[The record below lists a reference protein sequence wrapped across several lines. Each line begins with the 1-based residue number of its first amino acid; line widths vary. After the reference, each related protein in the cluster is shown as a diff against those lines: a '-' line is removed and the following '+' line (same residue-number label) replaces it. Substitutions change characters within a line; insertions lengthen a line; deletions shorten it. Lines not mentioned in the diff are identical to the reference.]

1 MNTDSPEQNE
11 NRKLRTQA
19 AEWFAQVQ
27 NPECPA
33 ETKIACEQWRN
44 ADSRNALAFEQCRTL
59 WLMTRELKNDPDLQ
73 AELTAARIQRTG
85 GTGSSLVSAADRISI
100 NASKRWYMLGAAAT
114 FLIITMAAF
123 LQYSPAPEL
132 YSTRI
137 AEQRLIQLPDG
148 SSVMLNTDSIVSV
161 NFSRKKRALE
171 LKKGEAY
178 FTVAKDPVR
187 PFEVTAASGLV
198 RAVGT
203 EFNIALIN
211 RQLAVDVTEGVIE
224 FKTLAVDDQQPLTTQ
239 VKQGEAVRFHN
250 GDERIVIQAANSARI
265 NAWQARKIYFS
276 SDTLGDAVA
285 EYNRYTLKKIV
296 IINDELKHQ
305 KISGVFN
312 VDDIDAF
319 IFSLEQLLDVRVEQ
333 HQDNVLVMKK

>member
-33 ETKIACEQWRN
+33 EIKIACEQWRN

-73 AELTAARIQRTG
+73 AELTAARAQPAGDTAA
-85 GTGSSLVSAADRISI
+85 SLGAINHTPI
-100 NASKRWYMLGAAAT
+100 NAHKRWYMLGVAAT
-114 FLIITMAAF
+114 FLLVTMAAF
-123 LQYSPAPEL
+123 LQFRPAPEL

>member
-1 MNTDSPEQNE
+1 MTTDSREQNE
-11 NRKLRTQA
+11 SRRLRAQA

-27 NPECPA
+27 NSECPA
-33 ETKIACEQWRN
+33 ETKTACEQWRN
-44 ADSRNALAFEQCRTL
+44 ADSRHALAFEQCRTL

-73 AELTAARIQRTG
+73 TELTAARVKPAGET
-85 GTGSSLVSAADRISI
+85 AAVFVVAPDSTPI
-100 NASKRWYMLGAAAT
+100 NAHKRWYMLGAAAT
-114 FLIITMAAF
+114 FLIVTMAAF
-123 LQYSPAPEL
+123 LQFSPAPEF
-132 YSTRI
+132 YSTQI

-148 SSVMLNTDSIVSV
+148 SSVMLNTDSILTV
-161 NFSRKKRALE
+161 NFSRAKRALE

-178 FTVAKDPVR
+178 FTVAKDAAR

-203 EFNIALIN
+203 EFNVALIN

-224 FKTLAVDDQQPLTTQ
+224 FKAPAEEDQQPLTTQ
-239 VKQGEAVRFHN
+239 VKQGEAVRFRK

-265 NAWQARKIYFS
+265 SAWKARKIYFS
-276 SDTLGDAVA
+276 ADRLDNAVA
-285 EYNRYTLKKIV
+285 EYNRYTQKKII
-296 IINDELKHQ
+296 IINDELKQQ

>member
-11 NRKLRTQA
+11 SRRLRTQA

-27 NPECPA
+27 NPECA
-33 ETKIACEQWRN
+33 ADTKIACEQWRN
-44 ADSRNALAFEQCRTL
+44 ADSRHALAFEQCRTL
-59 WLMTRELKNDPDLQ
+59 WLMTRELKSDPELQ
-73 AELTAARIQRTG
+73 VELAAARVKPVG
-85 GTGSSLVSAADRISI
+85 GASSAPNRAPI
-100 NASKRWYMLGAAAT
+100 NEHKRWYMLGAAAT
-114 FLIITMAAF
+114 FLIVTMAAF
-123 LQYSPAPEL
+123 LQFSPATEL

-148 SSVMLNTDSIVSV
+148 SSVMLNTDSILTV
-161 NFSRKKRALE
+161 NFSRAKRALE

-178 FTVAKDPVR
+178 FTVAKDSAR

-198 RAVGT
+198 RAIGT
-203 EFNIALIN
+203 EFNVALIN

-224 FKTLAVDDQQPLTTQ
+224 FKAPAADHQQPLTTQ
-239 VKQGEAVRFHN
+239 VKQGEAVRFHK
-250 GDERIVIQAANSARI
+250 GDERIVIQTANSARI
-265 NAWQARKIYFS
+265 LAWQARKIYFAADS
-276 SDTLGDAVA
+276 LETAVA
-285 EYNRYTLKKIV
+285 EYNRYTQKKII
-296 IINDELKHQ
+296 IINDELKQQ

-312 VDDIDAF
+312 IDDIDAF